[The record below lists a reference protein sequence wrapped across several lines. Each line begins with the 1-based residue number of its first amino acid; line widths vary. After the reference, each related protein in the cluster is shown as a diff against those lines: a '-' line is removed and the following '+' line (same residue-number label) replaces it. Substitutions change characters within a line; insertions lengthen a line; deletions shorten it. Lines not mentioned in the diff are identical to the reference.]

1 MLVSNLAGSMGCY
14 WADSTVQRSA
24 VRMVRM
30 MVGHLDD
37 SMVDCLV
44 FQMAEQMAST
54 SAASMDDWSVD
65 LMACRLAALS
75 VAM

>member
-24 VRMVRM
+24 VWMVRM
-30 MVGHLDD
+30 MVDY
-37 SMVDCLV
+37 LV
-44 FQMAEQMAST
+44 FQMAEQMVST